1 LLGEKKSR
9 DFHPRQ
15 PAKRIN
21 VARFTQTNRA
31 RKARLVSNGFWHIVS
46 VVKEQDLPVMQKGY
60 IQLEEYLRGTPDC
73 QQPITDF
80 HTDSQRVAKSIRG
93 GRIPTSRKKLSQK
106 NSMKNKAR
114 AAKKRSSERSTD
126 LARSVFKT
134 LERLGVL
141 LDGLKLGVAVSGGAD
156 SVALLRL
163 LLELRDSTKTEHPF
177 EIAVLHFN
185 HQLRGRASDADEKFV
200 RNVAHE
206 FQLAFWG
213 GTADVSD
220 AAKRAK
226 RNLEDAGRRERYAF
240 FKSAIANGHVACV
253 ATAHTM
259 DDQAE
264 TVLAHILRG
273 TGLAGLGGIHAIS
286 GGVVRP
292 LLGVR
297 RAALRR
303 YLKLGKQRWREDA
316 TNRDVSR
323 TRARIRTKLIPLL
336 EKQFQEQVVEHLAQ
350 LAEHAR
356 EDEAFI
362 DAAATKRLSGIFRG
376 DGATRVRV
384 EDLTGPEAPAA
395 LRGRMI
401 RQIVNRCKVRAG
413 QLSSA
418 HVASVLEFAL
428 RGENGKRLQLPGGVA
443 VRRDRDML
451 QFRSTTAAVEEENSA
466 IIYEHSI
473 PLAGPSTTVA
483 LPLLNCA
490 FRFRTIDWLGERGET
505 SNKRWAM
512 DCARLTQLTSAQ
524 LLLRN
529 WRAGDR
535 LQPAGRSRVYKLKRL
550 LNAQG
555 ISLWER
561 NGWPVLASNGEVLW
575 SRGFGVAAQF
585 AATKDTRTA
594 LVIDEEPL

>member
-1 LLGEKKSR
+1 
-9 DFHPRQ
+9 
-15 PAKRIN
+15 
-21 VARFTQTNRA
+21 
-31 RKARLVSNGFWHIVS
+31 
-46 VVKEQDLPVMQKGY
+46 
-60 IQLEEYLRGTPDC
+60 
-73 QQPITDF
+73 
-80 HTDSQRVAKSIRG
+80 
-93 GRIPTSRKKLSQK
+93 
-106 NSMKNKAR
+106 MKNKAR
-114 AAKKRSSERSTD
+114 TAKKRNSERSTD
-126 LARSVFKT
+126 LTRSVFEA
-134 LERLGVL
+134 LERLGVSR
-141 LDGLKLGVAVSGGAD
+141 DGLKLGVAVSGGAD

-163 LLELRDSTKTEHPF
+163 LLELRDAAKSKNPF
-177 EIAVLHFN
+177 EVAVLHFN

-200 RNVAHE
+200 RELAHQ
-206 FQLAFWG
+206 FQLKFYL
-213 GTADVSD
+213 GTANVRA

-240 FKSAIANGHVACV
+240 FANEITQGHVAYV

-292 LLGVR
+292 LLEIR
-297 RAALRR
+297 RADLRR
-303 YLKLGKQRWREDA
+303 YLKSRKQSWREDA

-336 EKQFQEQVVEHLAQ
+336 ERQFQEKVVEHLAQ

-362 DAAATKRLSGIFRG
+362 DAAARESVHKILSS
-376 DGATRVRV
+376 DGPMRVRV
-384 EDLTGPEAPAA
+384 EGLTGSEVPAA
-395 LRGRMI
+395 LRGRMV

-413 QLSSA
+413 ELSSA
-418 HVASVLEFAL
+418 HVANVLEFAL
-428 RGENGKRLQLPGGVA
+428 HGENGKRLHLPGGVE

-451 QFRSTTAAVEEENSA
+451 YFRGATAANEKENSA

-473 PLAGPSTTVA
+473 ALAGPSTTVA

-505 SNKRWAM
+505 SKKRWAM
-512 DCARLTQLTSAQ
+512 DCARLTQGASGQ

-555 ISLWER
+555 ISRWER
-561 NGWPVLASNGEVLW
+561 NGWPVLASDGEVLW
-575 SRGFGVAAQF
+575 SRGFGVASQF